1 MWQVY
6 VQVHKTTKLFSPVT
20 VPPSIASLSAVCKD
34 SSWSISSPELDIVRV
49 LHFLLL
55 FCYIVLSH
63 LDINLHFPSGY

>member
-20 VPPSIASLSAVCKD
+20 VPSSLAPLSAVCKD
-34 SSWSISSPELDIVRV
+34 SSWSTSSPELDIVRV

-63 LDINLHFPSGY
+63 LGINLYFPSGY